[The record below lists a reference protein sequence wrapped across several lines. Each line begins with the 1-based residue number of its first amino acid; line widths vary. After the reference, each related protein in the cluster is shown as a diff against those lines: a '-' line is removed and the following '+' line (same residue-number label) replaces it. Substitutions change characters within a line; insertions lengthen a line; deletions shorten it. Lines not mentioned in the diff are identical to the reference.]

1 MERAKNVNVP
11 ERSKV
16 SQVSHKRHVHIKS
29 WEMKITIDPAPEL
42 QVRVM
47 VESVLNIL
55 KPLLE

>member
-1 MERAKNVNVP
+1 MNVP